1 MDLHWGP
8 QGVLGGLLGP
18 FFASLG
24 PSVDPW
30 VPPWGCPGPS
40 WQHFP
45 QFRCPKSRPRRI
57 FHGFFNDFQEQIL
70 NFQYENSRFHTYL
83 PIPYH
88 NYFLSF
94 QALQSLFPSTPP
106 TIQASNPPM
115 GPGGMRGAFRRPS
128 VRRAGRAQRRNLPVL
143 LRLFKLLSSSS
154 SLHAFNFLLQSL
166 SSIFCIV
173 FGCLGRLFLPSI
185 ILPIGLRIPPGPSP

>member
-1 MDLHWGP
+1 MFSSQILKILRKPLKNHCFFQGFSMILTFQYFFILTPILIKFPQKSINLIPRAPQMDLHWGP

-24 PSVDPW
+24 PSGDPW

-115 GPGGMRGAFRRPS
+115 GPGGMRGAFRRPL
-128 VRRAGRAQRRNLPVL
+128 VRRAR
-143 LRLFKLLSSSS
+143 
-154 SLHAFNFLLQSL
+154 
-166 SSIFCIV
+166 
-173 FGCLGRLFLPSI
+173 
-185 ILPIGLRIPPGPSP
+185 

>member
-1 MDLHWGP
+1 MGSCWGP
-8 QGVLGGLLGP
+8 EGVLGGLLGP

-24 PSVDPW
+24 PSGDPW

-94 QALQSLFPSTPP
+94 QALQSLFPSLL
-106 TIQASNPPM
+106 Q
-115 GPGGMRGAFRRPS
+115 PS
-128 VRRAGRAQRRNLPVL
+128 KHPILQWGLAECAERSAAPRVGVL
-143 LRLFKLLSSSS
+143 DSRSEGTCQFFFVSSSS
-154 SLHAFNFLLQSL
+154 CLHLQVFMPSTYCFNHSLQFFA
-166 SSIFCIV
+166 
-173 FGCLGRLFLPSI
+173 LFLALLEGFFS
-185 ILPIGLRIPPGPSP
+185 PP

>member
-1 MDLHWGP
+1 MDLYWGP

-24 PSVDPW
+24 PSGDPW

-70 NFQYENSRFHTYL
+70 NFQYENSRFHIYL
-83 PIPYH
+83 PIPYQY
-88 NYFLSF
+88 YFLSF

-106 TIQASNPPM
+106 TIQASNPPI
-115 GPGGMRGAFRRPS
+115 GPGGMRGAFRRPPG
-128 VRRAGRAQRRNLPVL
+128 AACWTCAAKELA
-143 LRLFKLLSSSS
+143 SSSS
-154 SLHAFNFLLQSL
+154 SLQALVF
-166 SSIFCIV
+166 IFK
-173 FGCLGRLFLPSI
+173 P
-185 ILPIGLRIPPGPSP
+185 